1 MLHDAR
7 LETEENGTMS
17 NWNQGPQSYAESAK
31 MAQQSHQ
38 QYAPGCAPNTSNWN
52 WMARE
57 NYYKNGGK

>member
-1 MLHDAR
+1 
-7 LETEENGTMS
+7 MS